1 MGEIWK
7 VGGVI
12 GRGDFLKGVRK
23 LRRTSVVTRVFLR
36 GRVWSKGL
44 KGRKTAKV
52 THVQPLL
59 RVWALVL
66 IIVRKACT
74 LIRGSKFMICDLDK

>member
-1 MGEIWK
+1 M
-7 VGGVI
+7 I

-66 IIVRKACT
+66 IVVRKACGM
-74 LIRGSKFMICDLDK
+74 IGGSKILICDIDK